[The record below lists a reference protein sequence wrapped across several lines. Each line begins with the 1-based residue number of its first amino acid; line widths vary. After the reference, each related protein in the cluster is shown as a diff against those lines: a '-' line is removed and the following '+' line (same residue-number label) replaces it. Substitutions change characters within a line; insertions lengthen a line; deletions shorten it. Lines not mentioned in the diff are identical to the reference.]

1 MATKN
6 TTEKAR
12 KKEQVITENVTR
24 ESADAHF
31 AEYAKA
37 HARLKQIEAMIE
49 QQIIRARE
57 KYQEEIQELND
68 VIEEEFDFLKA
79 FAMQN
84 RQLFIERKSIDTTHG
99 VIGFRTGTPK
109 LDKDRKFTWD
119 AIVTLMRDKNY
130 QQYIRTK
137 EEVNKELLLNE
148 RDTVDAQKVMR
159 DCKMFVTQEETFYVE
174 PKEEVA
180 TKP

>member
-12 KKEQVITENVTR
+12 KKERVITENVSR

-37 HARLKQIEAMIE
+37 QARLKQIEAMIE

-57 KYQEEIQELND
+57 KYQDEIQELND
-68 VIEEEFDFLKA
+68 VLEEEFDFLKA

-84 RQLFIERKSIDTTHG
+84 RQLFIERKSIDSTHG
-99 VIGFRTGTPK
+99 VIGFRTSTPK

-130 QQYIRTK
+130 MQYIRTK

-148 RDTVDAQKVMR
+148 RETVDAQKVMR
-159 DCKMFVTQEETFYVE
+159 DCKMYVTQEETFFVE